1 MARRKGQNKKKK
13 KYLKKKKKKKRHCH
27 LAVKFGTTPKNFS
40 PPKLQ
45 LLVSVL
51 GLSLTKYCTSR
62 KIDKKI
68 TAFN

>member
-13 KYLKKKKKKKRHCH
+13 KYLKKKKKKRHCH